1 MTVDRVAGVA
11 LVVIGLVAVWESR
24 AFPLGTLHRPGPAY
38 MPGLRA
44 LLLFVFGIA
53 GFAMGGGARRLL
65 EVGWPEW
72 RHVAAIFAACAFAAF
87 GLDRLGYRL
96 TMAVVVGLLLLGL
109 ERRGWALGLGLTV
122 AMAWGSFYL
131 FDTLLRVPL
140 PRGPYGLRGSEGD
153 ARARGVC
160 P

>member
-38 MPGLRA
+38 MPV
-44 LLLFVFGIA
+44 LLAVLLIVFGIA
-53 GFAMGGGARRLL
+53 VFAMGGGARRLL

-72 RHVAAIFAACAFAAF
+72 RHAAAIFAACAFA
-87 GLDRLGYRL
+87 LDRLGYRL
-96 TMAVVVGLLLLGL
+96 TMAGVVGLLLLGL

-140 PRGPYGLRGSEGD
+140 PRGPFGL
-153 ARARGVC
+153 
-160 P
+160 